1 MAAWKVFGA
10 KGMEDAMDGEEKA
23 IRLPSRGHASALQ
36 GRGDQG

>member
-23 IRLPSRGHASALQ
+23 IRLPSGDNASALQ
-36 GRGDQG
+36 GRGNQG